1 MHTPAIGVY
10 IFLRYDWI
18 FVKAELILVT
28 KLGVVVAAYTLVIQ
42 IDRSIIHTIH
52 KNNFNFIESPFQ
64 NIIVIQIL

>member
-1 MHTPAIGVY
+1 MHTPAIGVD

-42 IDRSIIHTIH
+42 IETSII
-52 KNNFNFIESPFQ
+52 NSFQ
-64 NIIVIQIL
+64 RDGGVDIDAYHINTDIFDS